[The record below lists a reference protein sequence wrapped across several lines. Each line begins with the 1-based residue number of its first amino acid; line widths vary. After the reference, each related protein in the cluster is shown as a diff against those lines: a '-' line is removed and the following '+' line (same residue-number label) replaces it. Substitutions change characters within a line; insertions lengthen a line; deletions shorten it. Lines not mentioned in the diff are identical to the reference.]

1 MSNNAEFTIA
11 RLEIKVK
18 NLKKQVAEK
27 QNDLKEALEQI
38 KTLETENEKLKR
50 RLKKHETLV
59 EHYDYGWSWISKIV
73 FLIKQANKPLRSA
86 EIIEVL
92 QKKEPVLHKKV
103 SKEKF
108 LSAFLNVAMQHGRL
122 VPYKLK
128 GVRGNYYCLPEWV
141 NEIGELVSEMKGK
154 IY

>member
-18 NLKKQVAEK
+18 NLKKQVVEK
-27 QNDLKEALEQI
+27 QNALNDAQNQVKDL
-38 KTLETENEKLKR
+38 TTENEKLKR
-50 RLKKHETLV
+50 KLKKHETPA
-59 EHYDYGWSWISKIV
+59 EHYDYSWSWISKIV
-73 FLIKQANKPLRSA
+73 FLVTQANKPLRSA

-92 QKKEPVLHKKV
+92 QKKEPVLHEKV

-122 VPYKLK
+122 IPYKLK

-141 NEIGELVSEMKGK
+141 DEERELLPGMRGK

>member
-11 RLEIKVK
+11 RLEIRVK
-18 NLKKQVAEK
+18 NLKKKVTEK
-27 QNDLKEALEQI
+27 QNALNDALNQVKDITIENENLKRKLR
-38 KTLETENEKLKR
+38 KLETPAD
-50 RLKKHETLV
+50 
-59 EHYDYGWSWISKIV
+59 HYDCSWSWISKIV
-73 FLIKQANKPLRSA
+73 FLVTQANKPLRSI

-92 QKKEPVLHKKV
+92 QKKEQVLHEKV

-122 VPYKLK
+122 IPYKLK

-141 NEIGELVSEMKGK
+141 DEQGELMAEMRKK

>member
-18 NLKKQVAEK
+18 NLKKQVVEK
-27 QNDLKEALEQI
+27 QNALNDALNQVKDI
-38 KTLETENEKLKR
+38 TTENEKLKR
-50 RLKKHETLV
+50 KLKKHETPA
-59 EHYDYGWSWISKIV
+59 EHYDSGWSWISKIV
-73 FLIKQANKPLRSA
+73 FLVKQANKPLRSA

-92 QKKEPVLHKKV
+92 QKKEPVLYKKV

-108 LSAFLNVAMQHGRL
+108 LSAFLNVAKQQGRL
-122 VPYKLK
+122 IPYKLK
-128 GVRGNYYCLPEWV
+128 GVRGNYYCLPGWV
-141 NEIGELVSEMKGK
+141 NETGELIPEMRSK